1 MNAQTKPE
9 LFAPCF
15 PIFQV
20 VADSIEVDVDMVRFT
35 LQYGCVGIDC
45 EAQANELTDSTWF
58 NKTND
63 PQNDVE
69 VDYTRLEVDQ
79 NTEISVIRHDVN
91 LVEGQKLQLTDHQIH
106 KLNQHLEWICIELYE
121 KKLEKVA

>member
-15 PIFQV
+15 PMLSIKK
-20 VADSIEVDVDMVRFT
+20 SGIEVDADMVRFT
-35 LQYGCVGIDC
+35 LQYGCVEIDC
-45 EAQANELTDSTWF
+45 ECQANELTDSTWF

-69 VDYTRLEVDQ
+69 VDYTKLEVDDR
-79 NTEISVIRHDVN
+79 TPVTVIRTDADV
-91 LVEGQKLQLTDHQIH
+91 VDGQKIKLTEQQVE
-106 KLNQHLEWICIELYE
+106 KLNQQLEWICVELFE
-121 KKLEKVA
+121 KNMAA

>member
-15 PIFQV
+15 PMFSIKKPG
-20 VADSIEVDVDMVRFT
+20 IEVDADMVRFT
-35 LQYGCVGIDC
+35 LQYGCVEIDC
-45 EAQANELTDSTWF
+45 ECQANELTDSTWF

-69 VDYTRLEVDQ
+69 VDYTKLEVDDR
-79 NTEISVIRHDVN
+79 TPVAVIRTDADV
-91 LVEGQKLQLTDHQIH
+91 VDGQKIKLTEQQVE
-106 KLNQHLEWICIELYE
+106 KLNQQLEWICVELFE
-121 KKLEKVA
+121 KNMAA

>member
-15 PIFQV
+15 PMFQV
-20 VADSIEVDVDMVRFT
+20 KAESIKVDADMVRFT
-35 LQYGCVGIDC
+35 LQYGCVEIDC
-45 EAQANELTDSTWF
+45 ECQANELTDSTWF

-69 VDYTRLEVDQ
+69 VDYTKLEVDDR
-79 NTEISVIRHDVN
+79 TPVTVIRTDADV
-91 LVEGQKLQLTDHQIH
+91 VDGQKIKLTEQQVE
-106 KLNQHLEWICIELYE
+106 KLNQQLEWICVELFE
-121 KKLEKVA
+121 KNMAA

>member
-15 PIFQV
+15 PVFQIK
-20 VADSIEVDVDMVRFT
+20 AESIEVDADMVRFT
-35 LQYGCVGIDC
+35 LQYGCVEIDC
-45 EAQANELTDSTWF
+45 EAQADELTDSTWF
-58 NKTND
+58 NNTND

-79 NTEISVIRHDVN
+79 NTPISVLRHDVN
-91 LVEGQKLQLTDHQIH
+91 LTDGQKLQLTAQQVE
-106 KLNQHLEWICIELYE
+106 KLNQQLEWICIEKFE
-121 KKLEKVA
+121 MEMAA